1 MFSGQVANLS
11 AGGELGQGAVTKTAV
26 IETVVDGPF
35 MRRLQ
40 LLGKSAR
47 GFSARQVAGCFG
59 VTRATFKAWET
70 GKKSITDENAR
81 RARTLYLEWAADV
94 KNERAHARGLGVL
107 TVTFKRGV
115 DSRMRSLEI
124 LFKPRKCDG
133 CGRWFVPVSSRQ
145 KRHNV
150 AGCRMMAA
158 RKARRSK

>member
-11 AGGELGQGAVTKTAV
+11 ASDELGQGTVTKTAV
-26 IETVVDGPF
+26 IETVVDGPY

-40 LLGKSAR
+40 VLGKSAR
-47 GFSARQVAGCFG
+47 GFSARQVAECFG

-81 RARTLYLEWAADV
+81 RARALYREWAQDL
-94 KNERAHARGLGVL
+94 KMERAHVRGLGVL

-145 KRHNV
+145 KRHNLTS
-150 AGCRMMAA
+150 CHRLAA